1 MQATQPE
8 TERARLDALRGYA
21 VLDTGPEPDFD
32 GLARLAAQVCATPA
46 AVVAFVDLDRV
57 WFKAR
62 IGLDDAEVPRAG
74 GFCSQTILQADPL
87 VVADATQ
94 DLRFAGHPLVSG
106 PAGIRF
112 YAGIPLLGAAGVALG
127 ALAVLD
133 RVPRTLAPEQL
144 EALRILSRQA
154 TAHLEWRRASSEGEV
169 TARALRE
176 SEELKARILDSSP
189 DCIKVLDLEGRLL
202 SMNEGG
208 MAALEICDFAA
219 VVNSVW
225 MDFWEGR
232 DRDAAV
238 QAVEAAR
245 DGRIG
250 RFTGYF
256 PTTTTHTPMW
266 WDVVVSPLRGPDGA
280 VDKLL
285 AVSRDATA
293 RARASEL
300 VWAVAEGTSLSTGA
314 DFFRALVSNLAS
326 ALRVAYVLVAECTDE
341 TRTRVRTLAFWNR
354 SGQADNV
361 EYGLAGT
368 PCEGVI
374 AGAVGCYPDHVQTLF
389 PKDTD
394 LVGLGARGY
403 LGLPILNGAGHVAG
417 HLAVI
422 HDRPLPPDEMTTA
435 LLRTFAARAGVELE
449 RVRTARQIEALTQKL
464 SIAAE
469 RARSLLAIN
478 NAVVLNLTQDALFAA
493 ITDALHRVVSFD
505 RCTIFLHDPQKNVLR
520 MTSSDSSIPSQH
532 FLPGLELPLDKS
544 HAGWAFVNQRV
555 FFNPDLRG
563 TRTYPGEDVL
573 LEEGFRSLIVVP
585 MVVRG
590 RSIGTLNLG
599 SRRPMEYGEPEA
611 ELLQEAANQVALSIE
626 NMREYEEIGRLKAQL
641 ERENVYLREE
651 ILGEHNYEEI
661 VGASAALG
669 GVVRMIDR
677 VAPTDTTVLVVGET
691 GTGKELVARAVHN
704 RSARRSRPLVKVNC
718 GAIAS
723 GLIESELFGHVKGA
737 FTGALERRTGRFELA
752 DRGTLFLDEVG
763 ELPLEMQVKLL
774 RVLQEQEFEPV
785 GSSRTMKVDVRVIA
799 ATNRNLEQEVAA
811 GRFRA
816 DLFYRLNVLPI
827 HVPPLRERREDVSQ
841 LAMFFVQKHA
851 KRIGRTVESVSR
863 ESLDRLASYSWPG
876 NVRELENVIER
887 ALVLSQGGVL
897 DAAQGLAPSVQ
908 PAPEPASVS
917 PAPAVPTVSVT
928 RATSP
933 AGRLDDVERA
943 HIAATLE
950 RTRWVIEGPRGA
962 AIILD
967 MHPNTLRSRMK
978 KLGLERAKRG

>member
-1 MQATQPE
+1 MQATQADR
-8 TERARLDALRGYA
+8 ERARLDALHGYA
-21 VLDTGPEPDFD
+21 VLDTGPEADFD
-32 GLARLAAQVCATPA
+32 GLTRLAAQICSAPA
-46 AVVAFVDLDRV
+46 AIVAFVDQDRV

-62 IGLDDAEVPRAG
+62 LGLGVTEVPRAG
-74 GFCSQTILQADPL
+74 GFCEQTILQAGPL
-87 VVADATQ
+87 IVTNAAQ
-94 DLRFAGHPLVSG
+94 DLRFANHTLVAG
-106 PAGIRF
+106 PEALRF
-112 YAGIPLLGAAGVALG
+112 YAGVPLLSATGVGLG
-127 ALAVLD
+127 SLAVLD
-133 RVPRTLAPEQL
+133 RVPRNLSHQQL
-144 EALRILSRQA
+144 DALRILSRQA
-154 TAHLEWRRASSEGEV
+154 TAHLEWRRAAAEAAS
-169 TARALRE
+169 TAQALRE
-176 SEELKARILDSSP
+176 SEELKTRIIDSSP
-189 DCIKVLDLEGRLL
+189 DCIKVLDLDGRLL
-202 SMNEGG
+202 SMNAGG
-208 MAALEICDFAA
+208 MAALEICDFHA
-219 VVNSVW
+219 VVNSTWV
-225 MDFWEGR
+225 DFWEGR

-238 QAVEAAR
+238 RAVAAAR
-245 DGRIG
+245 DGSVG

-256 PTTTTHTPMW
+256 PTATTRKPMW
-266 WDVVVSPLRGPDGA
+266 WDVVVSPLRGPNGA
-280 VDKLL
+280 VERLL

-300 VWAVAEGTSLSTGA
+300 AWAVAEGTSLSTGT
-314 DFFRALVSNLAS
+314 DFFRALVSNLAN
-326 ALRVAYVLVAECTDE
+326 ALRVPYVFVAECTDA

-354 SGQADNV
+354 NGLAADI
-361 EYGLAGT
+361 EYPLAGT
-368 PCEGVI
+368 PCQAVIEGT
-374 AGAVGCYPDHVQTLF
+374 GGCYPDNIQTLF
-389 PKDTD
+389 PLDTD
-394 LVGLGARGY
+394 LAGLSARGY
-403 LGLPILNGAGHVAG
+403 LGLPILNGSGEVAG

-422 HDRPLPPDEMTTA
+422 DDKPLPPDEMTTA

-449 RVRTARQIEALTQKL
+449 RVRTTRQIEALTRKL

-478 NAVVLNLTQDALFAA
+478 NAVVLNLTEDALFAA
-493 ITDALHRVVSFD
+493 ITDALRRVVSFD
-505 RCTIFLHDPQKNVLR
+505 RCTIFLHDAQKNVLR
-520 MTSSDSSIPSQH
+520 MTSADSSVPSQH
-532 FLPGLELPLDKS
+532 FVPGLELPLDRS

-555 FFNPDLRG
+555 FFNPELRDK
-563 TRTYPGEDVL
+563 RTYPGEDVL
-573 LEEGFRSLIVVP
+573 LAEGFRSLIVVP

-599 SRRPMEYGEPEA
+599 SRRPMEFGESEA

-661 VGASAALG
+661 VGASAALSV
-669 GVVRMIDR
+669 VVRMIDR
-677 VAPTDTTVLVVGET
+677 VAPTDTTVLIVGET

-752 DRGTLFLDEVG
+752 DRGTLFLDEIG
-763 ELPLEMQVKLL
+763 ELPLDMQVKLL

-785 GSSRTMKVDVRVIA
+785 GSSRTVKVDVRVIA
-799 ATNRNLEQEVAA
+799 ATNRNLDQEVAA

-827 HVPPLRERREDVSQ
+827 VVPPLRDRRDDVTQ

-851 KRIGRTVESVSR
+851 KRIGRTVDSVSR
-863 ESLDRLASYSWPG
+863 ESLERLAGYSWPG

-897 DAAQGLAPSVQ
+897 DAAQGLVPLTPATAETAPGSVTS
-908 PAPEPASVS
+908 A
-917 PAPAVPTVSVT
+917 APAVSV
-928 RATSP
+928 AHASSS

-943 HIAATLE
+943 HIAATLD
-950 RTRWVIEGPRGA
+950 RVGWVIEGPRGA
-962 AIILD
+962 AQILD

-978 KLGLERAKRG
+978 KHGLERAKRG

>member
-1 MQATQPE
+1 MQATQPDS
-8 TERARLDALRGYA
+8 ERARLDALRGYA
-21 VLDTGPEPDFD
+21 VLDTAAEPDFD
-32 GLARLAAQVCATPA
+32 GLARLAAQVCEAPA
-46 AVVAFVDLDRV
+46 AIVAFVDLERV
-57 WFKAR
+57 WFKAHV
-62 IGLDDAEVPRAG
+62 GLETREVPRADS
-74 GFCSQTILQADPL
+74 FCSQAILETEPL
-87 VVADATQ
+87 VVADASQ
-94 DLRFAGHPLVSG
+94 DVRFAGHPLVTGPSG
-106 PAGIRF
+106 VRF
-112 YAGIPLLGAAGVALG
+112 YAGVTLRNAAGVALG
-127 ALAVLD
+127 TVAVLD
-133 RVPRTLAPEQL
+133 RVARALDPAQL
-144 EALRILSRQA
+144 EALRLLSQQA
-154 TAHLEWRRASSEGEV
+154 TAHLEWRRVSADANATV
-169 TARALRE
+169 RALRD
-176 SEELKARILDSSP
+176 SEEIKRRIIDSSP

-219 VVNSVW
+219 VVNSQWV
-225 MDFWEGR
+225 DFWEGR
-232 DRDAAV
+232 DRDAASH
-238 QAVEAAR
+238 AVATAR
-245 DGRIG
+245 QGGTG

-256 PTTTTHTPMW
+256 PTTTTHKPMW
-266 WDVVVSPLRGPDGA
+266 WDVVVSPLRGADGA
-280 VDKLL
+280 VERLL

-314 DFFRALVSNLAS
+314 DFFRALVGNLAS
-326 ALRVAYVLVAECTDE
+326 ALRVPYVLVAECTDD

-354 SGQADNV
+354 NGLADNV
-361 EYGLAGT
+361 EYALAGT
-368 PCEGVI
+368 PCQAVI
-374 AGAVGCYPDHVQTLF
+374 DGTVGCYPDDLQALF
-389 PKDTD
+389 PQDTD
-394 LVGLGARGY
+394 LAALKARGY
-403 LGLPILNGAGHVAG
+403 LGLPILNGSGEVAG
-417 HLAVI
+417 HLAII
-422 HDRPLPPDEMTTA
+422 HDKPLPQDEMTTA

-449 RVRTARQIEALTQKL
+449 RVRTAAQIDALTQKL
-464 SIAAE
+464 SVAAE

-478 NAVVLNLTQDALFAA
+478 NAVVLNLTQDALFSA
-493 ITDALHRVVSFD
+493 ITDALRRVVSFD

-520 MTSSDSSIPSQH
+520 MTSSDSSVPSQH
-532 FLPGLELPLDKS
+532 FVPGLELPIDGS

-555 FFNPDLRG
+555 FFNPELRER
-563 TRTYPGEDVL
+563 RTYPGEQVL
-573 LEEGFRSLIVVP
+573 LAEGFRSLIVVP

-599 SRRPMEYGEPEA
+599 SRRPMEFGEPEA

-669 GVVRMIDR
+669 VVVRMIDR
-677 VAPTDTTVLVVGET
+677 VAPTDTTVLIIGET

-704 RSARRSRPLVKVNC
+704 RSSRRSRPLVKMNC

-752 DRGTLFLDEVG
+752 DGGTLFLDEIG
-763 ELPLEMQVKLL
+763 ELPLDMQVKLL

-785 GSSRTMKVDVRVIA
+785 GSSRTVKVDVRVIA

-827 HVPPLRERREDVSQ
+827 QVPPLRDRREDVTQ

-851 KRIGRTVESVSR
+851 KRIGRSVDSVSR
-863 ESLDRLASYSWPG
+863 ESLDRLAGYSWPG

-887 ALVLSQGGVL
+887 ALVLSHGGVL
-897 DAAQGLAPSVQ
+897 DAALGLVPVAPPAASGAQ
-908 PAPEPASVS
+908 PVASVLVS
-917 PAPAVPTVSVT
+917 P
-928 RATSP
+928 ATSP

-943 HIAATLE
+943 HIAATLDK
-950 RTRWVIEGPRGA
+950 TGWVIEGPRGA
-962 AIILD
+962 AKILD
-967 MHPNTLRSRMK
+967 LHPNTLRSRMK
-978 KLGLERAKRG
+978 KLGLQRRG

>member
-1 MQATQPE
+1 LRT
-8 TERARLDALRGYA
+8 TSDIVIRLSADALDRH
-21 VLDTGPEPDFD
+21 PEQDFD
-32 GLARLAAQVCATPA
+32 GLARLAAALCAAPMA
-46 AVVAFVDLDRV
+46 LVSVVDADRV

-62 IGLDDAEVPRAG
+62 VGLDLADVPREGA
-74 GFCSQTILQADPL
+74 FCAETVRIGDAL
-87 VVADATQ
+87 VVADARE
-94 DLRFAGHPLVSG
+94 DARFSRHELAAAGV
-106 PAGIRF
+106 RF
-112 YAGIPLLGAAGVALG
+112 YAGVPIASADGTTIG
-127 ALAVLD
+127 ALSVLD
-133 RVPRTLAPEQL
+133 REPRTLTPDQL
-144 EALRILSRQA
+144 DALRILSRQA
-154 TAHLEWRRASSEGEV
+154 TGLLEWRRTAS
-169 TARALRE
+169 ALRE
-176 SEELKARILDSSP
+176 SEELKTRIIDSSP
-189 DCIKVLDLEGRLL
+189 DCIKVLGLDGRLL
-202 SMNEGG
+202 SMNQGG
-208 MAALEICDFAA
+208 MAALEICDFSA
-219 VVNSVW
+219 VVNSPW
-225 MDFWEGR
+225 IDFWEGR
-232 DRDAAV
+232 DREAAAR
-238 QAVEAAR
+238 AVATAR
-245 DGRIG
+245 DGGIG

-256 PTTTTHTPMW
+256 PTTTTQTPMW
-266 WDVVVSPLRGPDGA
+266 WDVVVSPLRGPDGS
-280 VDKLL
+280 VDRLL

-326 ALRVAYVLVAECTDE
+326 ALRVPYVLVAECTDD
-341 TRTRVRTLAFWNR
+341 TRTRVRTLAFWSR
-354 SGQADNV
+354 DGLADDV

-374 AGAVGCYPDHVQTLF
+374 DGQVGCYPDNLQALF
-389 PKDTD
+389 PEDTD
-394 LVGLGARGY
+394 LVALNARGY
-403 LGLPILNGAGHVAG
+403 LGLPVLKSDGGVAG

-422 HDRPLPPDEMTTA
+422 DDKPLPRDEMTTA

-449 RVRTARQIEALTQKL
+449 RMRTARQIEALGQKL
-464 SIAAE
+464 SMAAE

-478 NAVVLNLTQDALFAA
+478 NAVVLNLTQDALFTA
-493 ITDALHRVVSFD
+493 ITDALRRVVSFD
-505 RCTIFLHDPQKNVLR
+505 RCTIFLHDAQKNVLR
-520 MTSSDSSIPSQH
+520 MTSSDSSVPSRH
-532 FLPGLELPLDKS
+532 FVPGLELPIDGS
-544 HAGWAFVNQRV
+544 HAGWAFINQRV
-555 FFNPDLRG
+555 FFNPELRD

-599 SRRPMEYGEPEA
+599 SRRPMEFGEPEA

-661 VGASAALG
+661 VGTSPALG
-669 GVVRMIDR
+669 AVVRTIDR
-677 VAPTDTTVLVVGET
+677 VAPTDTTVLIIGET

-704 RSARRSRPLVKVNC
+704 RSPRRSRPLVKVNC

-752 DRGTLFLDEVG
+752 DGGTLFLDEIG
-763 ELPLEMQVKLL
+763 ELPLDMQVKLL

-785 GSSRTMKVDVRVIA
+785 GSSRTVKVDVRVIA
-799 ATNRNLEQEVAA
+799 ATNRNLQEEVAA

-827 HVPPLRERREDVSQ
+827 LVPPLRDRREDMTQ

-851 KRIGRTVESVSR
+851 KRIGRSVDGVSR
-863 ESLDRLASYSWPG
+863 ESLERLAAYSWPG

-887 ALVLSQGGVL
+887 ALVLSHGGVL
-897 DAAQGLAPSVQ
+897 DVALGLVPAATTSAQ
-908 PAPEPASVS
+908 VS
-917 PAPAVPTVSVT
+917 PAGEVVSAA

-943 HIAATLE
+943 HIASTLD
-950 RTRWVIEGPRGA
+950 RTGWVIEGARGA
-962 AIILD
+962 AKILD
-967 MHPNTLRSRMK
+967 VHPNTLRSRMK
-978 KLGLERAKRG
+978 KLGLERAKR